1 MFKDFGNHK
10 GINSEINSKL
20 PTPLWCIL
28 TLCSKKHQNGALMS
42 SLLGAN
48 ATK

>member
-1 MFKDFGNHK
+1 MFKAFESYK
-10 GINSEINSKL
+10 GIKIEINSKL

-28 TLCSKKHQNGALMS
+28 TLCSKKHQYGALMS
-42 SLLGAN
+42 SLFGAN